1 MSSSNKKYHALAIAY
16 TKDVF
21 GAEPT
26 SDIVDKVAEVLES
39 RMVEGI
45 KGWMAP
51 YFLYSLE
58 KQVFGTSHNIRT
70 SHNIPSGVLIER
82 ATQFAGPLIKPA
94 PPDERQRV

>member
-1 MSSSNKKYHALAIAY
+1 MVSSSNKKYHALAVAY

-21 GAEPT
+21 GAEPA

-39 RMVEGI
+39 RMGEGF

-58 KQVFGTSHNIRT
+58 KQVFGTSHNIPR
-70 SHNIPSGVLIER
+70 GVLIER
-82 ATQFAGPLIKPA
+82 ATQFAGPLLGLEESA
-94 PPDERQRV
+94 